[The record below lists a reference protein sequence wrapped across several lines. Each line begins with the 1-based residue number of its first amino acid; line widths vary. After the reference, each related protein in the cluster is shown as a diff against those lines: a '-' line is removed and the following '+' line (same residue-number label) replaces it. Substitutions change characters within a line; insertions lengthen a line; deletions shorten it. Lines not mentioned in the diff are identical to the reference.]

1 MRARRLFC
9 SPDFHKAV
17 FQKVPIKPVLPKV
30 AIVMTPDA
38 KVDLLIIGMGA
49 AAQLAAI
56 YAYDADP
63 SLNILMTTKAVK
75 GKGGCS
81 RMVQGG
87 CNVVLDPEDSHEK
100 HLLDTLKGGGY
111 INDQELAKTLVEQA
125 TPTVKELETVCGCFF
140 DRFPDGR
147 VHQKAFA
154 GQCFDRTVHKGDL
167 TGIEIISRTTE
178 QVMKRRI
185 PVLEETR
192 AVELLLDAEGAT
204 VTGAVLFSIRKGK
217 FLVVEAAATLVATGG
232 GPTQYRF
239 HAPGPEKS
247 ADGIAMLYRAGALM
261 RDMEMIQFHP
271 TGLIVPNSVVAGCL
285 LEEGLR
291 GAGAHLYNGEG
302 ERHMLRYAPDVAER
316 ATRDVVSR
324 SAYLEMT
331 AGRACPEGGVHM
343 DASHLGAVFVLKNFP
358 GMAERCAQFKYD
370 LARGRVPVSP
380 TAHFF
385 MGGAVIDVSCA
396 ASLHK
401 LFVAGEDAGG
411 VHGANRLG
419 GNGIAES
426 CVYGRLAGKSIA
438 KFLQNRRNR
447 SIEESAAGMA
457 KDIMH
462 RLSAP
467 LGKAKGANAF
477 AVRRDIQETNW
488 NKVGVVRNLTDL
500 QESLGDFARLR
511 EEHKTVRVSGGK
523 VYNMEYT
530 VYLDTLNMLDAS
542 LMAAT
547 SGLLRD
553 ETRGAH
559 TRADFPEM
567 RDDYG
572 LFNIF
577 LKRGTDGLPAC
588 EKREVLFAHASPEAG
603 RKHKK

>member
-1 MRARRLFC
+1 MMQT
-9 SPDFHKAV
+9 H
-17 FQKVPIKPVLPKV
+17 
-30 AIVMTPDA
+30 
-38 KVDLLIIGMGA
+38 KVDLLILGMGA
-49 AAQLAAI
+49 AAELAAI
-56 YAYDADP
+56 YAHDASP
-63 SLNILMTTKAVK
+63 SLNILIASKALK

-87 CNVVLDPEDSHEK
+87 FNVVLSPDDSHEK
-100 HLLDTLKGGGY
+100 HLMDTLKGGQY
-111 INDQELAKTLVEQA
+111 INNQDLAKQLVEEG

-147 VHQKAFA
+147 VHQKPFA
-154 GQCFDRTVHKGDL
+154 GQSFDRTVHRGDL

-178 QVMKRRI
+178 QVFKRRI

-192 AVELLLDAEGAT
+192 AVELLLDSTGKT
-204 VTGAVLFSIRKGK
+204 VTGALLYDMRRCE

-247 ADGIAMLYRAGALM
+247 ADGIAMLYRAGARM

-271 TGLIVPNSVVAGCL
+271 TGLIVPGSVVAGAL

-302 ERHMLRYAPDVAER
+302 ERYMQRYAPDVAER

-324 SAYLEMT
+324 SAYMEMM
-331 AGRACPEGGVHM
+331 AGRACPEGGVHI
-343 DASHLGAVFVLKNFP
+343 DAAHMGADFVLKAFP
-358 GMAERCAQFKYD
+358 GMAERCAQFGYD

-385 MGGAVIDVSCA
+385 MGGAEIDTDCR
-396 ASLHK
+396 ASLNK

-426 CVYGRLAGKSIA
+426 CVYGRLAGKSLA
-438 KFLQNRRNR
+438 RFLATDR
-447 SIEESAAGMA
+447 SITKTAPGLVKSLVA
-457 KDIMH
+457 
-462 RLSAP
+462 RLQEP
-467 LGKAKGANAF
+467 LLRTGG
-477 AVRRDIQETNW
+477 RSPLEIRHDIQETNW
-488 NKVGVVRNLTDL
+488 LKVGIIRNKKDM
-500 QESLGDFARLR
+500 EEAIPIFRSLGDDVERAS
-511 EEHKTVRVSGGK
+511 VSESNACNMI
-523 VYNMEYT
+523 YN
-530 VYLDTLNMLDAS
+530 VWLDTRSMIDVS
-542 LMAAT
+542 IMAAT
-547 SGLLRD
+547 SALLRD

-559 TRADFPEM
+559 TRLDFPEQ

-572 LFNIF
+572 LFNTF
-577 LKRGTDGLPAC
+577 LWRGEDGMPVTEKKPVEFTHKSLEAC
-588 EKREVLFAHASPEAG
+588 QKW
-603 RKHKK
+603 KK

>member
-1 MRARRLFC
+1 MMQT
-9 SPDFHKAV
+9 H
-17 FQKVPIKPVLPKV
+17 
-30 AIVMTPDA
+30 
-38 KVDLLIIGMGA
+38 KVDLLILGMGA
-49 AAQLAAI
+49 AAELAAI
-56 YAYDADP
+56 YAHDAIP
-63 SLNILMTTKAVK
+63 SLNILIASKALK

-87 CNVVLDPEDSHEK
+87 FNVVLNPEDSHEK
-100 HLLDTLKGGGY
+100 HLMDTLKGGQY
-111 INDQELAKTLVEQA
+111 INNQDLAKQLVEEA
-125 TPTVKELETVCGCFF
+125 TPTVKELETICGCFF

-147 VHQKAFA
+147 VHQKPFA
-154 GQCFDRTVHKGDL
+154 GQSFDRTVHRGDL

-178 QVMKRRI
+178 QVFKRRI

-192 AVELLLDAEGAT
+192 AVELLLDATGKT
-204 VTGAVLFSIRKGK
+204 VTGALLYDMRRGE

-247 ADGIAMLYRAGALM
+247 ADGIAMLYRAGVRM

-271 TGLIVPNSVVAGCL
+271 TGLIVPGSVVAGAL

-302 ERHMLRYAPDVAER
+302 ERYMQRYAPDVAER

-324 SAYLEMT
+324 SAYMEMM
-331 AGRACPEGGVHM
+331 AGRACPEGGVQIDAAHM
-343 DASHLGAVFVLKNFP
+343 GADFVLKSFP
-358 GMAERCAQFKYD
+358 GMAERCAQFGYD

-385 MGGAVIDVSCA
+385 MGGAEINTDCQ

-426 CVYGRLAGKSIA
+426 CVYGRLAGKSLARFLAKDRSIA
-438 KFLQNRRNR
+438 KTAPGLVKSMVARLREPLSRTDGRSPLQIR
-447 SIEESAAGMA
+447 
-457 KDIMH
+457 H
-462 RLSAP
+462 
-467 LGKAKGANAF
+467 
-477 AVRRDIQETNW
+477 DIQETNW
-488 NKVGVVRNLTDL
+488 LKVGIIRNQKDL
-500 QESLGDFARLR
+500 EEALPIFRSLSDDVERAS
-511 EEHKTVRVSGGK
+511 VAQSNAYNM
-523 VYNMEYT
+523 VYN
-530 VYLDTLNMLDAS
+530 VWLDTRSMIDVS
-542 LMAAT
+542 IMAAT
-547 SGLLRD
+547 SALLRD

-559 TRADFPEM
+559 TRLDFPEQ

-572 LFNIF
+572 LFNTF
-577 LKRGTDGLPAC
+577 LWRGDDGMPVTEKKPVEFTHKPVEAC
-588 EKREVLFAHASPEAG
+588 QKW
-603 RKHKK
+603 KK